1 MGLLVLFSSDEVTGV
16 QIQQKIM
23 ILMALKTV
31 EVLEVVEGM
40 MLMDPVA
47 NDDPRINLAVQVFQA
62 VKSWSNLLG
71 DDPLQMMCCSDLW
84 NCSEMEMRMVDQSPF
99 GILCSLMK
107 PDQFAAIFWF
117 RKLLEVAMVD
127 GAQELVPEVPGVI

>member
-1 MGLLVLFSSDEVTGV
+1 MGLLVLFSSDEVAGV
-16 QIQQKIM
+16 QIQHHVM
-23 ILMALKTV
+23 ILMVLKTV

-47 NDDPRINLAVQVFQA
+47 NDDSRINLAVQVLET
-62 VKSWSNLLG
+62 VESWSNLLG
-71 DDPLQMMCCSDLW
+71 DHPLEMMCCSDLR
-84 NCSEMEMRMVDQSPF
+84 NRSEMQVGMIDQSSF
-99 GILCSLMK
+99 RILCSLMK